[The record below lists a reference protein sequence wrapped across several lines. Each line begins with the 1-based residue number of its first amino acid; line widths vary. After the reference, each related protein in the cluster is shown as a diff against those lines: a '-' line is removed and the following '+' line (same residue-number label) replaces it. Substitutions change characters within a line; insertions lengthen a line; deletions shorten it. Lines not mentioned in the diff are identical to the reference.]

1 MAYRLNPGRV
11 KAKAI
16 RRIAREQVTRAVTA
30 LSQNPVPPAGVHEA
44 RKCVKRLRSL
54 LRLMEPSLRAKD
66 FRARNKA
73 LGRLGDQLAGA
84 REAHVMRETVAKLE
98 SHFGT
103 DAQATLA
110 PLKGMFGGD
119 VEGHAPELAGERAKH
134 IIEAFA
140 KEGRRLDKIDIKGSG
155 IACVLAGLEKTYR
168 TARKAFAQAYDKP
181 DDDRFHELRKAVQ
194 WHQRHM
200 VLLSRAWPEYF
211 SVRIAA
217 CRELAE
223 DLGDDHD
230 LSVLIDMVERRGGET
245 VDQAAVAELARNRQA
260 ELRAAAFALTQ
271 RLFAERPAAFTWR
284 MERYW
289 AAPPLLPATSSRP
302 GAKAAHANPEH
313 VEPGPVERL
322 QAKGARSAP
331 RLAINARK
339 EDGSQT
345 PP

>member
-1 MAYRLNPGRV
+1 MAYRLNPGNV
-11 KAKAI
+11 KAKTI

-30 LSQNPVPPAGVHEA
+30 LSQDPVPPTGVHEA

-54 LRLMEPSLRAKD
+54 LRLMEPSLRTRD
-66 FRARNKA
+66 FKARNKA

-98 SHFGT
+98 RHFSA
-103 DAQATLA
+103 DAQAALA

-119 VEGHAPELAGERAKH
+119 VEGHAAELASERAKR
-134 IIEAFA
+134 IIEEFVE
-140 KEGRRLDKIDIKGSG
+140 EGRKLDKIGIEGSG
-155 IACVLAGLEKTYR
+155 FACVAAGLEKTYR
-168 TARKAFAQAYDKP
+168 TARKAFAHAYEKP

-211 SVRIAA
+211 SIRIAA

-245 VDQAAVAELARNRQA
+245 IDQATVVQLARNRQA
-260 ELRAAAFALTQ
+260 GLRAAAFALTQ
-271 RLFAERPAAFTWR
+271 RLFAERPAAFTR
-284 MERYW
+284 RVKHYW
-289 AAPPLLPATSSRP
+289 EAPPLVPATSSQS
-302 GAKAAHANPEH
+302 GAKAADTNPDQ
-313 VEPGPVERL
+313 VEPGTPEGR
-322 QAKGARSAP
+322 RP
-331 RLAINARK
+331 RLHV
-339 EDGSQT
+339 QT
-345 PP
+345 PGLR

>member
-1 MAYRLNPGRV
+1 MAYRLNPGNV
-11 KAKAI
+11 KAKTI

-30 LSQNPVPPAGVHEA
+30 LSQDPVPPTGVHEA

-54 LRLMEPSLRAKD
+54 LRLMEPSLRAWD
-66 FRARNKA
+66 FKARNKA

-98 SHFGT
+98 RHFSA
-103 DAQATLA
+103 DAQAALA

-119 VEGHAPELAGERAKH
+119 VEGHAAELASERAKR
-134 IIEAFA
+134 IIEEFVE
-140 KEGRRLDKIDIKGSG
+140 EGRKLDKIGIEGSG
-155 IACVLAGLEKTYR
+155 FACVAAGLEKTYR
-168 TARKAFAQAYDKP
+168 TARKAFAHAYEKP

-211 SVRIAA
+211 SIRIAA

-245 VDQAAVAELARNRQA
+245 VDQAAVVQLARNRQA
-260 ELRAAAFALTQ
+260 GLRAAAFALTQ
-271 RLFAERPAAFTWR
+271 RLFAERPAAFTR
-284 MERYW
+284 RVKHYW
-289 AAPPLLPATSSRP
+289 EAPPLVPATSSQS
-302 GAKAAHANPEH
+302 GAKAADTNPDQ
-313 VEPGPVERL
+313 VEPGTPEGR
-322 QAKGARSAP
+322 RP
-331 RLAINARK
+331 RLHV
-339 EDGSQT
+339 QT
-345 PP
+345 PGLR